1 MNAKVTIQ
9 EAEHLLQEIISEE
22 DDRFQILMKDE
33 RKGYKSSFRSG
44 INKRV
49 STKGKRKISRNV

>member
-1 MNAKVTIQ
+1 MQKVTIQ

-33 RKGYKSSFRSG
+33 RKG
-44 INKRV
+44 
-49 STKGKRKISRNV
+49 TKAHFEVV

>member
-33 RKGYKSSFRSG
+33 RKGVQKLISKWYKQKELAQKEKKNF
-44 INKRV
+44 
-49 STKGKRKISRNV
+49 